1 MTNKTINKTA
11 LSYWFPLIEAAGL
24 PVPKTRIIAMPDD
37 VQSEIGEAFDS
48 NGAMEKFT
56 LFVAEVAVVA
66 DTLGYP
72 IFLRTDFTSSKHN
85 WERTC
90 HVQTREALAQ
100 HIYYLAEDS
109 EIMDM
114 MGGLPWNTLV
124 LREMLPTIPKAV
136 CPRYRN
142 MPVCREFR
150 FFVEAGH
157 VKCWH
162 PYWPE
167 NSLRQ
172 GGIETDIEFMT
183 EMGMHSPR
191 ELAELTNLAE
201 WVSSV
206 VPGAWSVDI
215 LETKRG
221 WFVTDMAEA
230 HKCFHWEG
238 CDVAKEFAQS

>member
-1 MTNKTINKTA
+1 MNATVNITA
-11 LSYWFPLIEAAGL
+11 LSYWFPLIEAAGF
-24 PVPKTRIIAMPDD
+24 PVPKTHIVAVPKN
-37 VQSEIGEAFDS
+37 VQAEIWGAFDGNS
-48 NGAMEKFT
+48 DCVNLTAFAAKVGTVGDK
-56 LFVAEVAVVA
+56 
-66 DTLGYP
+66 LGYP
-72 IFLRTDFTSSKHN
+72 LFLLTDFTSSKHN

-90 HVQTREALAQ
+90 HVTKREALAQ
-100 HIYYLAEDS
+100 HIYTLAEDS
-109 EIMDM
+109 EMMDM
-114 MGGLPWNTLV
+114 MGLPWNTLV

-150 FFVEAGH
+150 FFVENGT

-167 NSLRQ
+167 HALQ
-172 GGIETDIEFMT
+172 KGGVKTDTEFMV
-183 EMGMHSPR
+183 EMGMHGSQ
-191 ELAELTNLAE
+191 ELAELSDLAE
-201 WVSSV
+201 RVSRA

-230 HKCFHWEG
+230 HKSFHWEG
-238 CDVAKEFAQS
+238 CDIAKEFAHG

>member
-1 MTNKTINKTA
+1 MVDKTA

-24 PVPKTRIIAMPDD
+24 PVPKTHIVPVPEN
-37 VQSEIGEAFDS
+37 VQAEIWGAFDGNS
-48 NGAMEKFT
+48 SCENLTAFA
-56 LFVAEVAVVA
+56 AEVGVA
-66 DTLGYP
+66 GDQLGYP
-72 IFLRTDFTSSKHN
+72 LFLRTDFTSSKHN

-90 HVQTREALAQ
+90 HVPAREVLAQ
-100 HIYYLAEDS
+100 HIFTLAEDS
-109 EIMDM
+109 EMMDLM
-114 MGGLPWNTLV
+114 GLPWNTLV

-150 FFVEAGH
+150 FFVEAGT

-167 NSLRQ
+167 HALQQ
-172 GGIETDIEFMT
+172 GGVDTDAELML
-183 EMGMHSPR
+183 EMGMHGPQ
-191 ELAELTNLAE
+191 ELAELTELAE
-201 WVSSV
+201 RVSRA

-230 HKCFHWEG
+230 HKVFPLG
-238 CDVAKEFAQS
+238 RL